1 VGAVTSTVTAGAA
14 GTTPTFE
21 PDPGAVGTVT
31 LYNAAGA
38 PITSGSTTDAPL
50 ATYYKASGPKVGSF
64 PFNLG
69 NVTLYTPQD
78 GVATGSWTTGEQ
90 ITASQ
95 NYTTAQP
102 GYPAGLTDPTSNVV
116 IKGLATDETLAT
128 HITNFP
134 SASSLNAGVYQI
146 RVYTSTSAITYYT
159 ADIKVTGS
167 SWSLVYP
174 TVAVAEATSTALAAS
189 PAGTAD
195 TSTPVVLTATVT
207 DTPTPATKPTGT
219 VTFKD
224 GATTLQAGVAVNASG
239 VATYSVPQ
247 STLSLGSHSFT
258 AEYTPSGN
266 FIASTSSAVAYSI
279 SLAKPG
285 VIVGASAG
293 AARVGAAS
301 TCNAGSWTYAG
312 GFGYEWFLDA
322 AVTPFASTQSSG
334 ILPAAYVG
342 HKVTCVVTAFNPAGS
357 TISTSAQVTVA
368 AGAASKAT
376 TRAKIVGSLLVGKTL
391 TAYRGVWTP
400 APTTYTYV
408 WKRGATI
415 VSKTASYKTKA
426 IDKGKSLVLY
436 VYAARTGY
444 LTGVSA
450 SLPVKIK

>member
-1 VGAVTSTVTAGAA
+1 
-14 GTTPTFE
+14 
-21 PDPGAVGTVT
+21 
-31 LYNAAGA
+31 
-38 PITSGSTTDAPL
+38 
-50 ATYYKASGPKVGSF
+50 
-64 PFNLG
+64 
-69 NVTLYTPQD
+69 
-78 GVATGSWTTGEQ
+78 
-90 ITASQ
+90 
-95 NYTTAQP
+95 
-102 GYPAGLTDPTSNVV
+102 
-116 IKGLATDETLAT
+116 
-128 HITNFP
+128 
-134 SASSLNAGVYQI
+134 
-146 RVYTSTSAITYYT
+146 
-159 ADIKVTGS
+159 
-167 SWSLVYP
+167 LVYP
-174 TVAVAEATSTALAAS
+174 TVAVAEATATALAAS

-224 GATTLQAGVAVNASG
+224 GATTLQAGVAVDASG

-266 FIASTSSAVAYSI
+266 FVASTSSAVAYSI

-293 AARVGAAS
+293 TARVGAAS

-312 GFGYEWFLDA
+312 GFTYEWFLDA

-342 HKVTCVVTAFNPAGS
+342 HKMTCVVTAFNPAGS

-400 APTTYTYV
+400 APTTYSYV

-415 VSKTASYKTKA
+415 ISKTASYKTKA

-444 LTGVSA
+444 LTGVSV